1 MRQDTSANNH
11 SATVPTFRDIA
22 LPLAER
28 GIKVIPVRPLSKR
41 GVLENQF
48 RHATTSA
55 EQIERW
61 NTENPCYNVG
71 CVGTPDGIA
80 ILDCDVKGL
89 MRRIEQETG
98 HKFPETLVVRSA
110 GKGCAHVY
118 FLQTDA
124 SRKLGNKK
132 GAGLFDLQSVDKYVV
147 GAGSRLENGK
157 TYDIVQDAP
166 IADFPDWLAAWI
178 AANAD
183 AEKPKT
189 EMRDARP
196 VGESFDIADLLEHYD
211 IGYRQDGDWYITDVC
226 PVAGHKHEQ
235 STRTG
240 FFFDGNSFGFH
251 CFASGC
257 EGSSMTVGQVLKHL
271 NYEHDPYPGAI
282 WEEEPIEELLEIL
295 EPSGVEQVGAAAD
308 TAVPGEEKEECFRA
322 GCNCGLRH
330 PIREEAAAALAESQ
344 RQDEE
349 PEPEFGNERSFVL
362 VKGKKSDG
370 SVITLRGI
378 KASDIKDQP
387 LEWLWPDRIP
397 LGKITWFAGKPD
409 CGKSVT
415 LIDFVARISSGADF
429 PDGSKNPWGPRK
441 VLLGC
446 TEDGLGDTVKPRLV
460 AAGANLENVIVLD
473 TNAIGT
479 KKGDSK
485 KQRMLKLSDDI
496 GLLKATLKA
505 MPDIILVA
513 LDPIT
518 GYFGDADSN
527 KDKEIR
533 PVMDKLARACDEMRV
548 TFISVMHQN
557 KRSDVDAIHK
567 ILGASSVA
575 GSARTAW
582 GFSRDKEEKD
592 ICHMVLIK
600 NNLSKKRAGLDYKL
614 VSKTVSAGGKM
625 VEHPCIEWLGK
636 NDDTADD
643 LMDKERESRRNG
655 GESKKLDM
663 AKAFLRMKFS
673 DKKQHKCATL
683 YSEAEAEGI
692 TDKTLKRARLDLL
705 NSSELVTSVDDR
717 RAQGNGYWWIVPDR
731 PNLMDVVD
739 IGEVM

>member
-1 MRQDTSANNH
+1 MHQDPSANNQ
-11 SATVPTFRDIA
+11 SATVPSFRDIA
-22 LPLAER
+22 LPLAQR

-41 GVLENQF
+41 GVLQDQF
-48 RHATTSA
+48 KYATTSA

-61 NTENPCYNVG
+61 HAENPDYNVG

-98 HKFPETLVVRSA
+98 HEFPKTLVVRSA
-110 GKGCAHVY
+110 GKGCAHIY
-118 FLQTDA
+118 FRQTDA

-132 GAGLFDLQSVDKYVV
+132 RAGLFDLQSVDKYVV

-157 TYDIVQDAP
+157 TYDIVKDAP
-166 IADFPDWLAAWI
+166 ISEFPDWLAAWVR
-178 AANAD
+178 ANAD
-183 AEKPKT
+183 ADKPKT
-189 EMRDARP
+189 EVKDARP
-196 VGESFDIADLLEHYD
+196 VDESFDIADFLEHYG
-211 IGYRQDGDWYITDVC
+211 IGYRQDGNWYITDVC
-226 PVAGHKHEQ
+226 PVSGRKHEQ

-240 FFFDGNSFGFH
+240 FFFDGNSVGFH

-257 EGSSMTVGQVLKHL
+257 EGNSMTVGQVIRHL
-271 NYEHDPYPGAI
+271 NQENDPYPSAI
-282 WEEEPIEELLEIL
+282 WEEQPVEELVEIL
-295 EPSGVEQVGAAAD
+295 ESIGVEQEGAAAE
-308 TAVPGEEKEECFRA
+308 TAVPEEEKQECLRG

-344 RQDEE
+344 PDEDE
-349 PEPEFGNERSFVL
+349 DPEPESDPGQSFVL
-362 VKGKKSDG
+362 VKGRKSDG

-378 KASDIKDQP
+378 RASDIKDEA

-460 AAGANLENVIVLD
+460 GAGANLENVIVLD
-473 TNAIGT
+473 SNAIGT

-485 KQRMLKLSDDI
+485 KQRMLKLSEDI
-496 GLLKATLKA
+496 GLLKATLKS

-533 PVMDKLARACDEMRV
+533 PVMDKLAKACNEMRV

-600 NNLSKKRAGLDYKL
+600 NNLSKKRTGLDYKL
-614 VSKTVSAGGKM
+614 VSKAVLAGGKM
-625 VEHPCIEWLGK
+625 VEHPCIEWLGE

-655 GESKKLDM
+655 GESKKLDA

-673 DKKQHKCATL
+673 DKKQHKCVAL
-683 YSEAEAEGI
+683 YSDAEAGGI
-692 TDKTLKRARLDLL
+692 TDRTLKRARMDLL
-705 NSSELVTSVDDR
+705 KSGELITSVDDR
-717 RAQGNGYWWIVPDR
+717 RGQGNGYWWIVPDKG
-731 PNLMDVVD
+731 NVMELIGDVL
-739 IGEVM
+739 